1 MTGSAQPVSEATP
14 SVPAETTDEAP
25 FRQWQGLE
33 ERWVLDTSED
43 ERVYLLEGRNGSRIR
58 VSESAHKLLAL
69 RASGVTSE
77 AIAEALAAQG
87 QEVSGEEIEEKYQ
100 GLCARIEKIESE
112 PPSINVGYLFRVPI
126 LRENLVVAIASR
138 VKGFFRPR
146 WVAIFLTVIFASL
159 WGPIFLQPP
168 TDFSPSGFWLGY
180 ALLLVSVLIHE
191 FGHAGACAY
200 YGARPS
206 DIGATL
212 YLIYPALYSDVS
224 AAWRLS
230 RMQRVVVDLGGMYF
244 QFTVGAAYMA
254 GYALTGWR
262 PFWVGFLMIL
272 GSTVFSLNPIFRF
285 DGYWVI
291 ADSLGVTNLGSQ
303 PSRVVRHAFRRL
315 KGQAVDP
322 LPWSPK
328 VTITLAVYSVL
339 TFLVFGFFFSMLGP
353 RIWGMASSLPGQL
366 RAYWQGE
373 PGTSLGGVLMSTA
386 MAALITFIAYRLVRS
401 MVVQPVLGLIR
412 RLRHKYGRRPALP
425 SAAAGESNAPVTQGP
440 GTDQVALHRE
450 PKEVPS

>member
-1 MTGSAQPVSEATP
+1 MTGSAVQPVSEATP
-14 SVPAETTDEAP
+14 SAPTEAEEAP

-43 ERVYLLEGRNGSRIR
+43 EPVYLLEGRNGSRIR

-77 AIAEALAAQG
+77 AIAEVLAAQG

-146 WVAIFLTVIFASL
+146 WVAVFLAAIFASL

-168 TDFSPSGFWLGY
+168 SEFSPSGFWLGY

-230 RMQRVVVDLGGMYF
+230 RRQRVVVDLGGMYF
-244 QFTVGAAYMA
+244 QFTVGAVYMA
-254 GYALTGWR
+254 AYALTGWR

-272 GSTVFSLNPIFRF
+272 GSTMFSLNPIFRF

-303 PSRVVRHAFRRL
+303 PARVISHVFQRL
-315 KGQAVDP
+315 RGRPTDP

-328 VTITLAVYSVL
+328 VTITLTVYSVL

-353 RIWGMASSLPGQL
+353 RIWSMASSLPGQL

-373 PGTSLGGVLMSTA
+373 PGASLGGLLMAIA
-386 MAALITFIAYRLVRS
+386 MAALITFISYRLLRA
-401 MVVQPVLGLIR
+401 MVVQPILALIR
-412 RLRHKYGRRPALP
+412 KLRQKYGRRAALP
-425 SAAAGESNAPVTQGP
+425 SAATGESNAPVPQGP
-440 GTDQVALHRE
+440 EPDQVAIRRE
-450 PKEVPS
+450 PKEVLS